1 MGLAKDEDKRTM
13 QVFTPRAIVAVV
25 ATVPYD
31 VVANNVKAFAV
42 GAACTYYLDS
52 DSTAATL
59 AAGQARGVHPDVTT
73 ITFDTSMNIE
83 IM

>member
-25 ATVPYD
+25 ASTAYD

-42 GAACTYYLDS
+42 GEACTYYLDA

-59 AAGQARGVHPDVTT
+59 AAGQARGVHPDVKT

>member
-13 QVFTPRAIVAVV
+13 QIFTTRAIVTVTA
-25 ATVPYD
+25 ATAYD

-42 GAACTYYLDS
+42 GADCEYYLDS
-52 DSTAATL
+52 DTTAATL
-59 AAGQARGVHPDVTT
+59 LAGQARGVHPTVKT
-73 ITFDTSMNIE
+73 ITFDTTMNIE